1 LVAGFEA
8 ALFHSSFLR
17 NWRRLLPPQTL
28 TLPLTDMA
36 LGLSK
41 DAWQQTFEYLKDY
54 DLIRLYMT
62 GDMRLMHVL
71 RTASFLLQVRLHRRR
86 GGPTFDLTSIHQM
99 FPNINRM
106 SIVHEQ
112 KSYNKGIPSLAYS
125 PRDTPTNM
133 QFRSVRV
140 LAMTAGT
147 HWVYGPK
154 IAPFLSMFPALEW
167 LRVDIGKDTLLCR
180 FVAALP
186 STLRVLR
193 IDRYRPSNSPLGAKL
208 LPVGSLPRSLISL
221 RISMGSNL
229 SVWCPT
235 QNEDWPPALTSLNL
249 STCPTLILIK
259 SLPPHLERL
268 HITGDFTSETSI
280 PYSAFPASL
289 THLWLGP
296 QSVELDKPLNPE
308 LKCIKCDIRCSLIA
322 DFRRFMLPLPR
333 QLMHVQ
339 WGALVTLAETS
350 PNPLKFVLEDLPPGI
365 NKIDL
370 ASFVWYT
377 TSDNQKPIF
386 NFRDVLAQRPNMPP
400 IPAGVSRD
408 EWVNR
413 FHYLARESSAW
424 SSPITGIRL
433 GGEGSPNTLPDLMYR
448 ANYHLDE
455 EIAPTLLDS
464 SHMRNV
470 TLWPTFCDYSPSF
483 IAKAVTSIAAS
494 KTIRKFKLIK
504 CDLSVLMPIFQT
516 LATPNTSITRLL
528 IRGSKCSLDELMA
541 LATSMPNLK
550 ELTATI
556 FVQSPFYTPVISIRE
571 LGDKCPNLKTLDLDL
586 RMDSTVILGLFDPDF
601 ALYLPRRLRSLSI
614 VCKSM
619 SYPDEDFEKLVFP
632 NLPASLRQL
641 KLHLDCIDKPGRE
654 LNFEALPR
662 TLRQFEYKE
671 LCN

>member
-1 LVAGFEA
+1 
-8 ALFHSSFLR
+8 
-17 NWRRLLPPQTL
+17 
-28 TLPLTDMA
+28 MA
-36 LGLSK
+36 LGLSR

-62 GDMRLMHVL
+62 GDTRLMHVL
-71 RTASFLLQVRLHRRR
+71 RTASFLLRMRLHRRR
-86 GGPTFDLTSIHQM
+86 GAPTFDMTSIHQM
-99 FPNINRM
+99 FPNINRL

-112 KSYNKGIPSLAYS
+112 KSYNKGIPALSCS
-125 PRDTPTNM
+125 PRDMPPNM
-133 QFRSVRV
+133 QFKSVRV
-140 LAMTAGT
+140 VDMAVGT
-147 HWVYGPK
+147 HWIHRSK
-154 IAPFLSMFPALEW
+154 IDPFLSMFPALER
-167 LRVDIGKDTLLCR
+167 LKLDIGKDMILDN
-180 FVAALP
+180 FIAVLP
-186 STLRVLR
+186 PTLRFLH
-193 IDRYRPSNSPLGAKL
+193 INKHRPVNSPLGAEL

-221 RISMGSNL
+221 KISTGTNL
-229 SVWCPT
+229 SVWCPR
-235 QNEDWPPALTSLNL
+235 QHEDWPPALAVLHL
-249 STCPTLILIK
+249 PVCPSLILIK

-268 HITGDFTSETSI
+268 HIAGGMTSETSI

-289 THLWLGP
+289 THIWLGP

-308 LKCIKCDIRCSLIA
+308 LKLIECDIRCSLIA

-333 QLMHVQ
+333 QLRHVQ
-339 WGALVTLAETS
+339 WEALVTLAETS
-350 PNPLKFVLEDLPPGI
+350 PNPLKFVLEDLPPAI

-377 TSDNQKPIF
+377 TGDNQKPVV

-400 IPAGVSRD
+400 VPAGINRD
-408 EWVNR
+408 EWVDR
-413 FHYLARESSAW
+413 FHYLTKESSAW
-424 SSPITGIRL
+424 STPITAIRL

-455 EIAPTLLDS
+455 EIAPILLDS
-464 SHMRNV
+464 NHLRSV
-470 TLWPTFCDYSPSF
+470 ALWPTFCDYNPSF
-483 IAKAVTSIAAS
+483 IANAAASIAAS

-504 CDLSVLMPIFQT
+504 CDLRVLMPVFQT

-528 IRGSKCSLDELMA
+528 IRGSKCTLDELMV
-541 LATSMPNLK
+541 LTTSMPNLK

-571 LGDKCPNLKTLDLDL
+571 LGDKCPNLKTVDLDL
-586 RMDSTVILGLFDPDF
+586 RMDSTVILGLFDSDF

-632 NLPASLRQL
+632 NLPTSLRQL
-641 KLHLDCIDKPGRE
+641 KLHLHCIDKPGRE
-654 LNFEALPR
+654 LNFELLPH

-671 LCN
+671 MCN